1 MPVENFAFNGP
12 QALNLTDRLL
22 AVGKRSNESGYKT
35 AQFILPAN
43 PRRIYLRIQNN
54 TDSVLFLAF
63 GGRLPTAADYDV
75 SLKACAAAHDGTGG
89 VIELTNNID
98 AVGVYCA
105 GSYRVH
111 LLEYYA

>member
-12 QALNLTDRLL
+12 QALSLTDRLL
-22 AVGKRSNESGYKT
+22 AIGKRSNESGYKT

-43 PRRIYLRIQNN
+43 PRRIYLRIQNS
-54 TDSVLFLAF
+54 TDSVLFIAF
-63 GGRLPTAADYDV
+63 GGRLPTTADYDV
-75 SLKACAAAHDGTGG
+75 SLKACTAVHDGTGG
-89 VIELTNNID
+89 VIELHNNID
-98 AVGVYCA
+98 VVAVYCA